1 MNLSSIL
8 GYVLESFRNLIV
20 DHPLH
25 IIPVG
30 WMAMFGTMVTQSLIK
45 AIKEKNV
52 KNIIDRLIWIGLALL
67 WFYFSTMMN
76 LTLEEMMVQS

>member
-1 MNLSSIL
+1 
-8 GYVLESFRNLIV
+8 
-20 DHPLH
+20 
-25 IIPVG
+25 
-30 WMAMFGTMVTQSLIK
+30 MAMFGTMVTQSLIK
-45 AIKEKNV
+45 AAKEKNV